1 MPPRPYNNESR
12 QQQQAELKA
21 RIAAA
26 AAELHAAQG
35 ALATSYA
42 QVAQQAGVSLPT
54 VYKHY
59 PTLDE
64 LLQACTSHVAE
75 RAPAFPH
82 DEIVAAPDLE
92 GAAALLV
99 EACDALHAY
108 YEPWL
113 GWREHTRLP
122 VLQHLQDERRR
133 QLLQLARAVLQ
144 THGVPAA
151 PECAALWESLLSFD
165 FWQRL
170 VREHKLPRV
179 AVRSRQLAL
188 LMATAASSPTPSSK
202 KASRK

>member
-12 QQQQAELKA
+12 QQQQAELKS

-42 QVAQQAGVSLPT
+42 QIAQQAGVSLPT

-75 RAPAFPH
+75 RAPVFPH
-82 DEIVAAPDLE
+82 DKIVAAPDLAS
-92 GAAALLV
+92 AASMLV
-99 EACDALHAY
+99 DACDALHAY

-113 GWREHTRLP
+113 GWREHTRVAL
-122 VLQHLQDERRR
+122 LQQLQDERRR
-133 QLLQLARAVLQ
+133 TLLQLARAVLQ
-144 THGVPAA
+144 AHGVPAA
-151 PECAALWESLLSFD
+151 AECAALWESLLSFD

-170 VREHKLPRV
+170 VREHKLTRT

-188 LMATAASSPTPSSK
+188 LMATAASSPTPSRK
-202 KASRK
+202 KV

>member
-42 QVAQQAGVSLPT
+42 QIAQQAGVSLPT

-75 RAPAFPH
+75 RAPVFPE
-82 DEIVAAPDLE
+82 DEIAAAPDLAT
-92 GAAALLV
+92 AAAMLV

-113 GWREHTRLP
+113 GWREHTRVPL
-122 VLQHLQDERRR
+122 LQQLRDERRR
-133 QLLQLARAVLQ
+133 HLLQLSRAVLQ
-144 THGVPAA
+144 AHDAA
-151 PECAALWESLLSFD
+151 AAQECAALWESLLSFD

-170 VREHKLPRV
+170 VREHKLTRT
-179 AVRSRQLAL
+179 ALRTRQLAL
-188 LMATAASSPTPSSK
+188 LMATAASSPTPSRK
-202 KASRK
+202 KA